1 MAIAIIPSLVSFCVV
16 ANTAL
21 YNIKAAEG
29 LYIGGM
35 CSIAIMGMV
44 CFENMQE
51 SVTLIFLITAVLVNL
66 GTFYN
71 NSYEGDKWY
80 ACCYKINSGILQG
93 LHVGNEDEYYEKL
106 EQQVGQLL
114 DDNSSTMY
122 CSIQYIGGYL
132 WTGKKEAKLPSEEVE
147 KERWAD
153 SLILAKG
160 EFDDMPVEQKMII
173 SDNYECIYTLEEC
186 MVWRKV

>member
-1 MAIAIIPSLVSFCVV
+1 MKTGA
-16 ANTAL
+16 T
-21 YNIKAAEG
+21 K
-29 LYIGGM
+29 
-35 CSIAIMGMV
+35 
-44 CFENMQE
+44 
-51 SVTLIFLITAVLVNL
+51 
-66 GTFYN
+66 
-71 NSYEGDKWY
+71 
-80 ACCYKINSGILQG
+80 
-93 LHVGNEDEYYEKL
+93 
-106 EQQVGQLL
+106 VGQLL

-186 MVWRKV
+186 MVWRRSIIAQGEKHCYKSTAQN